1 VREREREREREKNRE
16 YKKRQI
22 TKRMMEGKQRIE
34 IECIAKNEEIEN
46 DELCVSVWMMYVMC
60 TCMYH
65 HKVTNIKKT

>member
-1 VREREREREREKNRE
+1 
-16 YKKRQI
+16 
-22 TKRMMEGKQRIE
+22 MEGKQRIE